1 MNEEYL
7 IGLFRKAL
15 IEAKAENLATLG
27 FLMRPQLPD
36 PVQMRQLVDDNE
48 RFEER
53 LRDEKSLRR
62 LAKLVI
68 EAAK

>member
-7 IGLFRKAL
+7 IGLFRKAI

-36 PVQMRQLVDDNE
+36 PVQMRQLVEDNE
-48 RFEER
+48 RFENL
-53 LRDEKSLRR
+53 LRDEKALRK
-62 LAKLVI
+62 LAKTVI
-68 EAAK
+68 ETSK